1 MKKNSLFTD
10 HFNNVLNDLQT
21 TGNLEIL
28 MKKHS
33 NSTKCNMP
41 TTRISGLGFDKLTF
55 LFIILIIG
63 IILSL
68 VALIF
73 ELNFKPNQRN
83 DQEVELS
90 SKEIDKLE
98 KIVRRLLEGPLQEK
112 TENCLKR
119 LLDEH
124 TSYSARQLPYLVKS
138 EKVSNFSIW

>member
-1 MKKNSLFTD
+1 MKKNSRFTD
-10 HFNNVLNDLQT
+10 HFNNVLH
-21 TGNLEIL
+21 NLEIL
-28 MKKHS
+28 KKKYS
-33 NSTKCNMP
+33 SSIKCNIP
-41 TTRISGLGFDKLTF
+41 NTQISALGFEKLTF

-68 VALIF
+68 IALTF

-90 SKEIDKLE
+90 SKEIDRLE

-112 TENCLKR
+112 TENCLKG

-138 EKVSNFSIW
+138 EKVSSFSIW

>member
-1 MKKNSLFTD
+1 MKKNSRFTD
-10 HFNNVLNDLQT
+10 HFNNILHNLKT

-28 MKKHS
+28 KKKYS
-33 NSTKCNMP
+33 SSIKCNIP
-41 TTRISGLGFDKLTF
+41 NTQISALGFEKLTF

-68 VALIF
+68 IALTF

-112 TENCLKR
+112 TEKCLKR

-138 EKVSNFSIW
+138 EKVSSFSIW